1 MEPIVV
7 LTLTRSEFDK
17 LSAGWFV
24 AQTLTGP
31 CDCDTCESV
40 SDILA
45 DAMEELMAF
54 DEMVADIEAIEDL
67 IDRLKSDARMN
78 QLLLTHPQY
87 LIEA

>member
-7 LTLTRSEFDK
+7 LTLTRSEFSK
-17 LSAGWFV
+17 LFAGWFV

-45 DAMEELMAF
+45 DAREELNRQT
-54 DEMVADIEAIEDL
+54 EG
-67 IDRLKSDARMN
+67 
-78 QLLLTHPQY
+78 
-87 LIEA
+87 